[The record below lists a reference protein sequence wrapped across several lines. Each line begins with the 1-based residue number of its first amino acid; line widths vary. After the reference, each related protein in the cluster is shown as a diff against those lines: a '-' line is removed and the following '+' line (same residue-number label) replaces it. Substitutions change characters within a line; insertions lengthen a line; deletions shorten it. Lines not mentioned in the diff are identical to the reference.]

1 MSCYFVWVLLN
12 YATISSTSRTV
23 ERKCSKNNNNKKKG
37 KDDNEPAAF
46 RTDEKRLAR
55 LVSAAERLP
64 FAVCVGS
71 IGRQLL
77 PSSPVLH
84 FAPPSHRPPP
94 DTAAASL
101 ETMTVVT
108 IGRTVNANRTTNAV
122 GEDKKN
128 NNKQREAQG

>member
-1 MSCYFVWVLLN
+1 MLCYFVWDLLN
-12 YATISSTSRTV
+12 YATILSTSRTV
-23 ERKCSKNNNNKKKG
+23 ERNVQKTIIIKKG

-64 FAVCVGS
+64 FAVCAGS

-108 IGRTVNANRTTNAV
+108 IGRIANANRTTNAM

>member
-1 MSCYFVWVLLN
+1 MIL
-12 YATISSTSRTV
+12 STSQTV
-23 ERKCSKNNNNKKKG
+23 EKKCSKNNNNKKG
-37 KDDNEPAAF
+37 YDDNEPAAF

-64 FAVCVGS
+64 FAVCAGS

-77 PSSPVLH
+77 PSSLVLH

-94 DTAAASL
+94 DTASASL

-108 IGRTVNANRTTNAV
+108 IGRTANANRTTNAV